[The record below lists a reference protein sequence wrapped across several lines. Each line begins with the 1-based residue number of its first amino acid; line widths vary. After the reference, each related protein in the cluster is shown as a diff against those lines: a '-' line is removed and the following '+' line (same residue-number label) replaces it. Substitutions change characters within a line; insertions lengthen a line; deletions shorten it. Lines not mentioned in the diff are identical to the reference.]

1 MADQK
6 FILNEIAN
14 QPDWQLTIT
23 PREDPTERD
32 SRLKIEEANAQHLRI
47 KELVLH
53 GVTALVVL
61 VVVGVC
67 AWIVIKKGLVTD
79 EGKLA
84 LGLLTNIVTAL
95 VAYVT
100 GRSSK

>member
-6 FILNEIAN
+6 LMLNEIAN
-14 QPDWQLTIT
+14 QPDWQLSIT
-23 PREDPTERD
+23 PREDPIERD
-32 SRLKIEEANAQHLRI
+32 SRLKIEEANAQHQRV
-47 KELVLH
+47 KELILH

-61 VVVGVC
+61 TAVGVC
-67 AWIVIKKGLVTD
+67 AWIVIKKGLAAD

-84 LGLLTNIVTAL
+84 LGLLTNVVTAL